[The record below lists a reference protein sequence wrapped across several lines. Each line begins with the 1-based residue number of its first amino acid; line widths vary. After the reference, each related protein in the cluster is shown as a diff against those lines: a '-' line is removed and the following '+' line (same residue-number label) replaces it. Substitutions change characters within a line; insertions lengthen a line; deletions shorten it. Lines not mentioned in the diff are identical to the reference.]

1 MFDTLKITMYDN
13 IILQFK
19 GYKGVAIMVQI
30 TEIAAQK
37 VKEVMASQN
46 KDNLYLRLYVAGFG

>member
-1 MFDTLKITMYDN
+1 
-13 IILQFK
+13 
-19 GYKGVAIMVQI
+19 MVSI

-46 KDNLYLRLYVAGFG
+46 KDNSYLRLYVAGFG